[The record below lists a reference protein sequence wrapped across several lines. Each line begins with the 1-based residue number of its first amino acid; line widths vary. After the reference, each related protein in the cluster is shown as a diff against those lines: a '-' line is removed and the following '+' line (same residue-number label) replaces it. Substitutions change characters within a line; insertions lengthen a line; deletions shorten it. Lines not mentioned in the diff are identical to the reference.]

1 MSGNFPI
8 ISGRFPKIG
17 GRNPSEI
24 VVLKFLF
31 HFDVSNEKKLYIYIC
46 VCGETCFNKWKLSEM
61 IIKRKKQ
68 GVIISLLFSVPI
80 HVG

>member
-1 MSGNFPI
+1 MISGNFPKMSGDFPT

-31 HFDVSNEKKLYIYIC
+31 HFDVSNEKNLYIYIYRHA
-46 VCGETCFNKWKLSEM
+46 S
-61 IIKRKKQ
+61 
-68 GVIISLLFSVPI
+68 ISGNFPK
-80 HVG
+80 